1 MMYGGDFA
9 VPVPPAV
16 TSHSIGLYFGRA
28 GLPVSLR
35 PGFMPQSI
43 CGYSERFI
51 ELNWLHFALLFR
63 FRDGR

>member
-1 MMYGGDFA
+1 MVAIFA